1 MRLTPVFTATTALVA
16 STSGYATEYLSV
28 EQAQQAMFPGA
39 SLAVTPLKLTSEQVK
54 VVVKKSGVG
63 LRSPVVRVWA
73 VSGGGWFFVD
83 DVLGKHEFI
92 TYAVGLDATGAVR
105 GVEILTYREAYGGQI
120 NTPKWRAQFTGKT
133 TASPL
138 LLDQDI
144 ANITGATLSC
154 RHVMEGVKRVLSIYE
169 TALAAQFPDAAPSA
183 AR

>member
-1 MRLTPVFTATTALVA
+1 
-16 STSGYATEYLSV
+16 
-28 EQAQQAMFPGA
+28 
-39 SLAVTPLKLTSEQVK
+39 
-54 VVVKKSGVG
+54 
-63 LRSPVVRVWA
+63 VVRVWA